1 MTATPTQAQTP
12 FHWPVRVYWED
23 TDAGGVVYHAGYL
36 RFMERAR
43 SEWMRAL
50 GVDQMAF
57 KQATGLAFMVR
68 DMQID
73 FLKPALL
80 DDELSVTVEVT
91 AWRAASILFAQTVTR
106 ADGNCLIRASV
117 RVACVDLARM
127 RPAPIP
133 TELIPQ
139 PHTLDQSRPTPRR
152 TCNQ

>member
-1 MTATPTQAQTP
+1 MSESAQKPP
-12 FHWPVRVYWED
+12 FSWPVRVYWED

-50 GVDQMAF
+50 GIDQSAF

-80 DDELSVTVEVT
+80 DDELSVTVEVKER
-91 AWRAASILFAQTVTR
+91 RAASILFTQTITR
-106 ADGNCLIRASV
+106 ATDGSSLIRAKV
-117 RVACVDLARM
+117 RVACVDIPRM
-127 RPAPIP
+127 CAAPIP
-133 TELIPQ
+133 TDLIPELA
-139 PHTLDQSRPTPRR
+139 P
-152 TCNQ
+152 